1 MRTTCRRCAD
11 DTRARFRVR
20 FHWRMTYVIHTL
32 SAHCLHIICTSS
44 GSMHVV
50 RTGWQ
55 QLCIKPTGFLFWK
68 FDCNWNMQSCRYWCE
83 IRFELTENITYMYA
97 HNKLVNVQL
106 FANSEISFSY
116 SSLNRFKSKILFI
129 QRLSHRKL
137 VHLNML
143 TLSVY
148 QFHSIWKH
156 MPGLNFLYLLW

>member
-1 MRTTCRRCAD
+1 
-11 DTRARFRVR
+11 
-20 FHWRMTYVIHTL
+20 
-32 SAHCLHIICTSS
+32 
-44 GSMHVV
+44 
-50 RTGWQ
+50 
-55 QLCIKPTGFLFWK
+55 
-68 FDCNWNMQSCRYWCE
+68 MQSCRYWCE

-148 QFHSIWKH
+148 QFHSI
-156 MPGLNFLYLLW
+156 